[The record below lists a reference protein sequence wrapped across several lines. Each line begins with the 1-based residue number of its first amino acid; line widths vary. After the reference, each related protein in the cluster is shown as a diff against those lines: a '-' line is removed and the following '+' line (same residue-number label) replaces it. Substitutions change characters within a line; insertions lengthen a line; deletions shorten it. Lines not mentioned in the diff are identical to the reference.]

1 MRAIL
6 GFLPTLENT
15 LCKGTIG
22 RSTEENKR
30 PQANGGYTYQLR
42 ARSNQ
47 HPLEPSP
54 HSSQVPV
61 GFLKQVVLMAIK
73 SGSLQ
78 ASCSHR
84 STCSVSYADS
94 DCVGITQAFEAF
106 RKEHAAVLEAHS
118 LAAEDVLAK
127 TRIMALLVLGAR
139 REEVTFAAMQ
149 VWRSCPVLPVAGSC
163 S

>member
-1 MRAIL
+1 M
-6 GFLPTLENT
+6 
-15 LCKGTIG
+15 
-22 RSTEENKR
+22 
-30 PQANGGYTYQLR
+30 GY
-42 ARSNQ
+42 
-47 HPLEPSP
+47 
-54 HSSQVPV
+54 
-61 GFLKQVVLMAIK
+61 K

-78 ASCSHR
+78 TSCSHR
-84 STCSVSYADS
+84 STCSVVYADS
-94 DCVGITQAFEAF
+94 VCVGITQAFEAF

-149 VWRSCPVLPVAGSC
+149 VWRFCPALPVAGSC

>member
-1 MRAIL
+1 M
-6 GFLPTLENT
+6 
-15 LCKGTIG
+15 
-22 RSTEENKR
+22 
-30 PQANGGYTYQLR
+30 
-42 ARSNQ
+42 
-47 HPLEPSP
+47 
-54 HSSQVPV
+54 
-61 GFLKQVVLMAIK
+61 
-73 SGSLQ
+73 
-78 ASCSHR
+78 
-84 STCSVSYADS
+84 
-94 DCVGITQAFEAF
+94 QAFEAF